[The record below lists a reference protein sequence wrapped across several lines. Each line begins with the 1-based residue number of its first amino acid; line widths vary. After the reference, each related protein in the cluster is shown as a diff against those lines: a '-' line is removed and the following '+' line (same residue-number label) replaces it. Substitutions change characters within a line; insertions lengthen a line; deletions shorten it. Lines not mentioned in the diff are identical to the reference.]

1 MSFGPGQSHYVTDE
15 PIVLFCFV
23 FWMSLKAFA
32 CSKLAQDSCVF
43 SGVGFQTLFLPQVQ
57 LETSK
62 RTCSIGKQTTM
73 FMVVVAL

>member
-1 MSFGPGQSHYVTDE
+1 
-15 PIVLFCFV
+15 
-23 FWMSLKAFA
+23 MSLKACA

-62 RTCSIGKQTTM
+62 KTCSTEKQTTM
-73 FMVVVAL
+73 FMGVVAL